1 MLSNTMVIQNV
12 TGGGMM
18 SKKTIMAIGVLM
30 TGLMAVNTIA
40 DGSRDLWEI
49 MNMIR
54 SDKFDYVLPKAM
66 RNNDID
72 MWITID
78 KGRGTEPLYLDFGD
92 ESSNGS
98 GMFVFTDRGD
108 RIERAVLFGHGE
120 LLAQSGVYDI
130 IGYRGTLKEFV
141 KERDPKRIGVNFTT
155 DKELFPPEGRH
166 LSDGLSHTDYINL
179 KKELGE
185 PYASRLVSAERLIA
199 DYRAERVPGEIILFS
214 KVANVTRKLQERA
227 LSNEVIIPGKTTM
240 LDVCW
245 WMDEQRHALD
255 YQSGWFPSVFLSP
268 PDGVEIANTNRV
280 IQPGDILQIDWGIGK
295 HNFHTDMKRF
305 SYVMGEGETRIPAG
319 IQRAFDESR
328 KIRELIRKNVKSGK
342 TGRELLD
349 NLKRLVRK
357 AGYVYTE
364 KEHPSDVEGIEVN
377 IGMHPCGNL
386 GHGVGASLFEIFPVR
401 TTYEVMPNSLFAFE
415 FIVFTPAPEWGGN
428 KVPVCVEEN
437 ALVTEHGI
445 QWVHPPQNE
454 ILIIR

>member
-1 MLSNTMVIQNV
+1 ML
-12 TGGGMM
+12 
-18 SKKTIMAIGVLM
+18 KKTIMAIVALM
-30 TGLMAVNTIA
+30 AGLMAVNTIA

-66 RNNDID
+66 RNNNID

-130 IGYRGTLKEFV
+130 VGYRGTLRDFV
-141 KERDPKRIGVNFTT
+141 KERNPKRIGVNFTT

-166 LSDGLSHTDYINL
+166 LSNGLSYTDYINL
-179 KKELGE
+179 K
-185 PYASRLVSAERLIA
+185 
-199 DYRAERVPGEIILFS
+199 
-214 KVANVTRKLQERA
+214 
-227 LSNEVIIPGKTTM
+227 NEVIIPGKTTM
-240 LDVCW
+240 LEVCW
-245 WMDEQRHALD
+245 WMDEQRHLRD
-255 YQSGWFPSVFLSP
+255 FQSGWFPTVFLSP

-280 IQPGDILQIDWGIGK
+280 IQPGDIIQIDWGIGK
-295 HNFHTDMKRF
+295 HNFHSDMKRF
-305 SYVMGEGETRIPAG
+305 SYVMGEGETQIPAG
-319 IQRAFDESR
+319 IQRAFDESK

-386 GHGVGASLFEIFPVR
+386 GHDVGASLFEIFPVR

-454 ILIIR
+454 ILVIR